1 MYRRWTMG
9 SLRRTELLNSINT
22 NVDSCN
28 RLTDIRLNQCRLLN
42 ESSLDDVKEYLTTRR
57 IALFYSSDAIQ
68 RTFDKQF
75 IKLL

>member
-1 MYRRWTMG
+1 MK
-9 SLRRTELLNSINT
+9 SSRRTELLADIKT

-28 RLTDIRLNQCRLLN
+28 RISNTRLNQCQSLKG
-42 ESSLDDVKEYLTTRR
+42 SSLENVREYLTTRR
-57 IALFYSSDAIQ
+57 IMLFYSSDAIQ

>member
-1 MYRRWTMG
+1 MG

>member
-1 MYRRWTMG
+1 MYRRWAMS
-9 SLRRTELLNSINT
+9 SLKHTELLNNINT

-28 RLTDIRLNQCRLLN
+28 RLTDMRLNQCRLLK

-57 IALFYSSDAIQ
+57 IALFYNSDAIQ

>member
-1 MYRRWTMG
+1 MYRRWAMS
-9 SLRRTELLNSINT
+9 SLRRTELLNNINT

-28 RLTDIRLNQCRLLN
+28 KLTDMRLNQCRLLN